1 MKDELSPDAVAG
13 ALGRNDGGFGRAQ
26 ESYYGH
32 PVVRKAHWRWEIE
45 YYFWIGGIMSGSA
58 LIGAFVE
65 HFGDEDDKP
74 LVRNARYLAL
84 LGATVSG
91 GLLVKDLG
99 RPERFLNMLRIVKLG
114 SPMSVGAW
122 TLAWFSASA
131 GLSVADQVVRD
142 GLFPF
147 DPVFFIPVWMRDA
160 SLALSSALMGGYT
173 GVLVA
178 ATAIPVWYE
187 GRRHLPALFVSSAA
201 ATACSANALLLAI
214 SGGSPRA
221 LAKLE
226 RLETIAALTELS
238 LLIHYERTV
247 GKAAAPLFAGP
258 VGRELKRWTMLA
270 GTIAPLLLN
279 ATAWFE
285 SGDAH
290 AAAPKK
296 GIPWKTVAASALTLY
311 GGLVLRKCVLEA
323 GRASADDPKPVLRPR
338 DPAG

>member
-1 MKDELSPDAVAG
+1 MRREELSPDAVADS
-13 ALGRNDGGFGRAQ
+13 LGRNDGGFGREQ

-45 YYFWIGGIMSGSA
+45 YYFWVGGIMSGSA

-65 HFGDEDDKP
+65 HFGDPEDKP

-122 TLAWFSASA
+122 VLTWFSASA

-160 SLALSSALMGGYT
+160 SLAASSALMGGYT

-178 ATAIPVWYE
+178 ATAIPVWYK
-187 GRRHLPALFVSSAA
+187 GRRHLPAIFVASAA
-201 ATACSANALLLAI
+201 ATACAANALLLGI
-214 SGGSPRA
+214 SGGSHKTIE
-221 LAKLE
+221 KLE
-226 RLETIAALTELS
+226 RLETLAALSELL
-238 LLIHYERTV
+238 LLIDYERSV
-247 GKAAAPLFAGP
+247 GKDAAPLFSGEI
-258 VGRELKRWTMLA
+258 GRNLKTWTMLA
-270 GTIAPLLLN
+270 GTAIPLALN
-279 ATAWFE
+279 AFAWFKPRRTPE
-285 SGDAH
+285 PVPEAMS
-290 AAAPKK
+290 
-296 GIPWKTVAASALTLY
+296 IPWKTLAASALTLY
-311 GGLVLRKCVLEA
+311 GGLVLRKSVLAA
-323 GRASADDPKPVLRPR
+323 GRKSADDPKPVLRPR
-338 DPAG
+338 EA